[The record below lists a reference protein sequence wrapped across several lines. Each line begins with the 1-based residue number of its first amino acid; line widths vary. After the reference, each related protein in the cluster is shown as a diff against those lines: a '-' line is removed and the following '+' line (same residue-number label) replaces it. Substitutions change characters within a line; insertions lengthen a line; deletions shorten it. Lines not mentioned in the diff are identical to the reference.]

1 MYNKQVIRQLT
12 AWYWSSFRESIAF
25 SFGFHFKK
33 KKREKM
39 EKVRG
44 KTNYNLEIYKEILGW
59 QGHLFLLIDKDNI
72 NTNGLNQQGKI
83 RINVRQN
90 RIYKAS
96 II

>member
-1 MYNKQVIRQLT
+1 
-12 AWYWSSFRESIAF
+12 
-25 SFGFHFKK
+25 
-33 KKREKM
+33 M
-39 EKVRG
+39 EKVRE
-44 KTNYNLEIYKEILGW
+44 KINYNLEIYKEILGW

-72 NTNGLNQQGKI
+72 KTNGLNQQGKI